1 MQDYESVIQRGEAA
15 LPSELKDRIHFQAKD
30 IFEEQEAIPDK
41 KVVYLL
47 RAILHNWSD
56 KYARRI
62 LQAIVPALKPGDRI
76 VVNDRIVA
84 EAGTASLLVERM
96 MRYVVYGLYLCMC

>member
-15 LPSELKDRIHFQAKD
+15 LPSEFKHRIRFEAKD
-30 IFEEQEAIPDK
+30 IFEEQEPIPDK
-41 KVVYLL
+41 NVVYLL

-96 MRYVVYGLYLCMC
+96 MRYV